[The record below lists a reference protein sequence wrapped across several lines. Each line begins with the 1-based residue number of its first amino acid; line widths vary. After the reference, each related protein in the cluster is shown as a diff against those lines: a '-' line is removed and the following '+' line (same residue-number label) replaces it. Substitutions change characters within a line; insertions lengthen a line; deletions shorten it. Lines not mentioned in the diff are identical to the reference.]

1 MPPRGGWSVV
11 LLLPLEGMIFSWA
24 RISSASDLNSPSLS
38 FSSTDLRLRVLGYS
52 VFSVRGYEM

>member
-1 MPPRGGWSVV
+1 M
-11 LLLPLEGMIFSWA
+11 PLEGMIFSCD

-38 FSSTDLRLRVLGYS
+38 FSSTDLRLSVLGYS